1 MEATALIPQVK
12 FFISGK
18 VPRDVL
24 TLKSTPNTVFLGYLP
39 SSEYYTYLANARL
52 VLTLSTRSWIM
63 QMAVEEALLYGV
75 PVVTNH
81 SPVIESVASCGGK
94 FVSLSA
100 PEVARGINEALEQH
114 DDLLLGIRADRARL
128 LSAMADKYK
137 NFDF

>member
-1 MEATALIPQVK
+1 
-12 FFISGK
+12 
-18 VPRDVL
+18 
-24 TLKSTPNTVFLGYLP
+24 
-39 SSEYYTYLANARL
+39 
-52 VLTLSTRSWIM
+52 M